1 MTQVIRILLPLLRL
15 WSHKQKCPGDLAAN
29 TSVRPSPGH
38 VSALACAAYSTIT
51 VSLPVRPNTSGEYIS
66 SACAGGTTY
75 VPGVV
80 ARAVYV

>member
-1 MTQVIRILLPLLRL
+1 MRTLAFARPRDMSFHALP
-15 WSHKQKCPGDLAAN
+15 
-29 TSVRPSPGH
+29 
-38 VSALACAAYSTIT
+38 YSTIT

-66 SACAGGTTY
+66 SAWAGGTTY